1 MTKIK
6 LINNAPMNEPMGSTN
21 SGAEGN
27 SIITIIA
34 AKLAPLVIPITSG
47 DARIS
52 NYPLNQ
58 RQKWP
63 NYFPQL
69 NLVTFS
75 EFGTRLI

>member
-1 MTKIK
+1 
-6 LINNAPMNEPMGSTN
+6 MNEPMGSTN

-47 DARIS
+47 EAGEFLRPSGIT
-52 NYPLNQ
+52 PT
-58 RQKWP
+58 RMP

-69 NLVTFS
+69 NLVMFS

>member
-1 MTKIK
+1 
-6 LINNAPMNEPMGSTN
+6 MNEPMGSTN

-47 DARIS
+47 DAS
-52 NYPLNQ
+52 GFLTTLESP

-69 NLVTFS
+69 NLVTFP

>member
-1 MTKIK
+1 
-6 LINNAPMNEPMGSTN
+6 MNEPMGSTN
-21 SGAEGN
+21 SEGN
-27 SIITIIA
+27 SIITII

-47 DARIS
+47 DAS
-52 NYPLNQ
+52 GFLTTLESP